1 MHAEALSADG
11 PTVHDGRLRGLAG
24 FRPEDI
30 DPGTGNPRPGAVK
43 VQYVYDHPVDDG
55 STVRGAWSLRMIVL
69 SREPESDHAR
79 WKDASKAQ
87 LVAQCNTYADFKFEK
102 TMLQW
107 IAFSKGHSV
116 VYGVRFHCECAPVEA
131 LWAYIVHLLR
141 QKLDGTPATLLAL
154 LAEFLA
160 WAVKPDVSAR
170 LFNRPTECTLLYTL
184 GVVSPGSV
192 LEAGLSAPQVV
203 DLQRAFSGYSNRP
216 RREIGAAHPRASVAG
231 CNADASLEAVDLDAN
246 LCALEEDEGGE
257 FDEGGAA
264 APPRAVE
271 APPPRAAAPGGV
283 AGGAAAAAALAGPL
297 LHSPVPGEVP
307 HNLWELLSCIKEQ
320 ARRDITD
327 RRKKVPAIWAAFLV
341 VVQRVWN
348 TESGRAV
355 LHVLKTKNPADITPA
370 FALENSIVLY
380 LGVRAG
386 LPCEA
391 GPVQVLAALTCADY
405 KNAISVGRT
414 DYVQMYGIAYRR
426 SGFQFRSTEHVKH
439 LQEAARLFTAPLALP
454 TAPIADVFSP
464 LR

>member
-11 PTVHDGRLRGLAG
+11 PTVHDGRLRGLSG

-30 DPGTGNPRPGAVK
+30 DPVTGNPRPGAVK
-43 VQYVYDHPVDDG
+43 VQYVYNYPVEDG
-55 STVRGAWSLRMIVL
+55 SVVRGAWSLRMIVL

-79 WKDASKAQ
+79 WKDVSKAQ

-107 IAFSKGHSV
+107 IAFNKGHSI

-131 LWAYIVHLLR
+131 LWAYIVYLLR
-141 QKLDGTPATLLAL
+141 QKLDGTPAMLLAL

-170 LFNRPTECTLLYTL
+170 LFNRPTECTLPVLYTL
-184 GVVSPGSV
+184 GVVTLNSK

-216 RREIGAAHPRASVAG
+216 RSEIGAAHPRASLAG
-231 CNADASLEAVDLDAN
+231 CDADASLSLEPEPLDVNVN
-246 LCALEEDEGGE
+246 LFALEEDEGGE
-257 FDEGGAA
+257 FGEDGVA
-264 APPRAVE
+264 APPRAVV
-271 APPPRAAAPGGV
+271 APPPRAAAPGG
-283 AGGAAAAAALAGPL
+283 AASGGAAAAAAAAGPL
-297 LHSPVPGEVP
+297 LNSPVPEDVP
-307 HNLWELLSCIKEQ
+307 ENLWELLSCIKEQ

-327 RRKKVPAIWAAFLV
+327 KRKKVPAIWAAFV
-341 VVQRVWN
+341 VAVQRVWN

-355 LHVLKTKNPADITPA
+355 LEVLVEQTPGTITPA

-391 GPVQVLAALTCADY
+391 HPMQVLPD
-405 KNAISVGRT
+405 
-414 DYVQMYGIAYRR
+414 
-426 SGFQFRSTEHVKH
+426 
-439 LQEAARLFTAPLALP
+439 
-454 TAPIADVFSP
+454 
-464 LR
+464 